1 MNKRYD
7 LFQSIS
13 QREDRTLSEEDARLV
28 SIANDIIRAT
38 ENCRKDEAKSGSG
51 ISNVVELN
59 EREQRAAE
67 NWAKAHNYWIP
78 LPQVFDLG
86 IPGPSGSES
95 DTYISADGFVY
106 KQNNLLHTSGSIV
119 EAILRFLM
127 HNLIFPDTAYRLVA
141 FTGFSGR
148 SVYPIVRQQF
158 IKGGTPATQNE
169 IDCYM
174 AAIGF
179 EKSDIG
185 KYYNSDFCVS
195 DLLPKNV
202 FRDLTGDILIIDA
215 EIKYIGHH

>member
-1 MNKRYD
+1 MIKRYD

-13 QREDRTLSEEDARLV
+13 QRKDRTLLEEDARLV

-38 ENCRKDEAKSGSG
+38 RDCRKDEAESGTS
-51 ISNVVELN
+51 IDDVIELN

-67 NWAKAHNYWIP
+67 IWAKTHNCWIP
-78 LPQVFDLG
+78 LTKVFDLG

-95 DTYISADGFVY
+95 DTYISADGFVF
-106 KQNNLLHTSGSIV
+106 KQNNLLHTSGSII
-119 EAILRFLM
+119 EAIMRFLM
-127 HNLIFPDTAYRLVA
+127 HNLIFPDTAYRLLA

-148 SVYPIVRQQF
+148 SIYPIVRQQY

-174 AAIGF
+174 SAIGF
-179 EKSDIG
+179 EKSDVG
-185 KYYNSDFCVS
+185 KYYNADFLVS

-202 FRDLTGDILIIDA
+202 LRDQTGDIYIIDA
-215 EIKYIGHH
+215 EIKYIGA